1 MQNGALKDWL
11 DSSFLAGENQAYI
24 EDIYEDYLNDPSSV
38 DGSWREIFD
47 SLPKADITEQP
58 HSQTRDYFRRLA
70 KDSTRYH
77 TSVSDPAMDSK
88 QVKVLQLINAFRF
101 RGHQNANLDPLGLW
115 KQEPVPDLDPAFHNL
130 TK

>member
-47 SLPKADITEQP
+47 SLPKADIT
-58 HSQTRDYFRRLA
+58 
-70 KDSTRYH
+70 
-77 TSVSDPAMDSK
+77 
-88 QVKVLQLINAFRF
+88 
-101 RGHQNANLDPLGLW
+101 
-115 KQEPVPDLDPAFHNL
+115 
-130 TK
+130 